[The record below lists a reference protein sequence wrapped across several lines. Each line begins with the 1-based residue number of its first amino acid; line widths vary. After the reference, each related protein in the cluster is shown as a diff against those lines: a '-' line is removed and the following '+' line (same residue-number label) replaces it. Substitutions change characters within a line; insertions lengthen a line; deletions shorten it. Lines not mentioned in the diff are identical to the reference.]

1 MKLIPSNVLVH
12 PHSLLCDKTMFDTF
26 YYILLKRY
34 LQLYY
39 SYINS
44 NIYLQITKINSE
56 SNYILHI
63 PNISFLDMK

>member
-1 MKLIPSNVLVH
+1 
-12 PHSLLCDKTMFDTF
+12 MFDTF

-56 SNYILHI
+56 SNYILLI

>member
-1 MKLIPSNVLVH
+1 
-12 PHSLLCDKTMFDTF
+12 MFDTF

-56 SNYILHI
+56 SNYIIHI